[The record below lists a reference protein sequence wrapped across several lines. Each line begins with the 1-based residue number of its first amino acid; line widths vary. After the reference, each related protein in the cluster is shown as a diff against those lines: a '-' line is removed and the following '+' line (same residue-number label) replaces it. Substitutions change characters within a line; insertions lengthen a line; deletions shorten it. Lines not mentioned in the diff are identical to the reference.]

1 MRADQYRNTEEE
13 EHESNTEMK
22 RVDHVELICGQ
33 VLDAKPRVGTRI
45 LRVFHDVESVGE
57 RSGERK
63 RIIGGKKKKRKIHE
77 NHPFKKKK

>member
-1 MRADQYRNTEEE
+1 
-13 EHESNTEMK
+13 MK

-63 RIIGGKKKKRKIHE
+63 RIIGGRKEKRKIHE

>member
-1 MRADQYRNTEEE
+1 
-13 EHESNTEMK
+13 MK

-63 RIIGGKKKKRKIHE
+63 RIMGGRKKAY
-77 NHPFKKKK
+77 NS